1 MHEYPKLITD
11 LMQHNKLSL
20 DTILSCNI
28 PWLKLDIKV
37 PNFSNEVLKQ
47 AMKESLDW
55 RDYWG
60 DIESNYQ
67 VREWNGSVL
76 FGPTDF
82 PAFRKSLRD
91 QSKYII
97 DDDEDHTCMR
107 ERNNY
112 DFSWKI
118 NETHPI
124 RQFVKTIFPND
135 SDINI
140 VNYYILPPGGFVFP
154 HRDRTTGKHQLNKI
168 YIPLKW
174 AEGNEFGFYG
184 WGNAPIKEKNAYL
197 LNNYSYT
204 HWVVN
209 NSQTD
214 RIVLTMG
221 TNLAAIKDIIT
232 NSFLKAHQ

>member
-11 LMQHNKLSL
+11 LMLHNTLNL

-28 PWLKLDIKV
+28 PWLKLNINVPKFSDDIL
-37 PNFSNEVLKQ
+37 NQ
-47 AMKESLDW
+47 ALKESTDW

-67 VREWNGSVL
+67 VKQWNGSVL
-76 FGPTDF
+76 FGPTNF
-82 PAFRKSLRD
+82 TKFREELKK
-91 QSKYII
+91 QSKCIV
-97 DDDEDHTCMR
+97 DDDEDHTCMI

-118 NETHPI
+118 SENHPI
-124 RQFVKTIFPND
+124 RQFVKTLFPND
-135 SDINI
+135 EDINI

-168 YIPLKW
+168 YIPIQW
-174 AEGNEFGFYG
+174 DEGNVFGFYK
-184 WGNAPIKEKNAYL
+184 WGNAPIKEGNAYL

-209 NSQTD
+209 NSQTN

-221 TNLAAIKDIIT
+221 TNLNAIKDIIID
-232 NSFLKAHQ
+232 SFLNLQK